1 MIGFGKKKNQSSW
14 PGIRCYSDAIAKLGY
29 KVGDPCGFVPGCA
42 YVANS
47 TPAFPAKQIVVVA
60 CGRDSGG
67 GMTFVRVGDMA
78 TGSVNAIE
86 GRECVN
92 LRFNDGVKYFVSSA
106 VPADVDEA
114 SRVIG
119 MIRGK

>member
-1 MIGFGKKKNQSSW
+1 MFGIFRRQIKNQIDICSKCGHPIGFVS
-14 PGIRCYSDAIAKLGY
+14 
-29 KVGDPCGFVPGCA
+29 GCA

-47 TPAFPAKQIVVVA
+47 TPSFPSQQIVVVA

-78 TGSVNAIE
+78 TGRVRAID

-92 LRFNDGVKYFVSSA
+92 LMFKDGVRFFVSSA

-114 SRVIG
+114 SRVMG

>member
-1 MIGFGKKKNQSSW
+1 MFGIFKRQVRNQRDLCAYRLNPIGFIS
-14 PGIRCYSDAIAKLGY
+14 
-29 KVGDPCGFVPGCA
+29 GCA

-47 TPAFPAKQIVVVA
+47 TPSFPTQQIVVVA

-78 TGSVNAIE
+78 TGRVRAID

-92 LRFNDGVKYFVSSA
+92 LTFKDGVKFFVSSA

-114 SRVIG
+114 SRIIG
-119 MIRGK
+119 MVRGK

>member
-1 MIGFGKKKNQSSW
+1 MFGFGKK
-14 PGIRCYSDAIAKLGY
+14 IRSQCDLCRARM
-29 KVGDPCGFVPGCA
+29 PFGFVSGCA
-42 YVANS
+42 YIANS
-47 TPAFPAKQIVVVA
+47 TPAFPAEQIVVVA

-78 TGSVNAIE
+78 TGRVRAMD
-86 GRECVN
+86 GREFVELSFSN
-92 LRFNDGVKYFVSSA
+92 GVKYFVSSA

-114 SRVIG
+114 SRVMG

>member
-1 MIGFGKKKNQSSW
+1 MFGFKRRIKSQRDLCANCGR
-14 PGIRCYSDAIAKLGY
+14 PLG
-29 KVGDPCGFVPGCA
+29 FISGCA

-47 TPAFPAKQIVVVA
+47 TPSYPTQQIVVVA

-78 TGSVNAIE
+78 TGRVWDID

-92 LRFNDGVKYFVSSA
+92 LTFNDGVKFFVSSA
-106 VPADVDEA
+106 VPADETRQA
-114 SRVIG
+114 A
-119 MIRGK
+119 

>member
-1 MIGFGKKKNQSSW
+1 MFGFRRDIKSQRQLCANCLR
-14 PGIRCYSDAIAKLGY
+14 PLG
-29 KVGDPCGFVPGCA
+29 FISGCA

-47 TPAFPAKQIVVVA
+47 TPSFPTQQIVVVA

-78 TGSVNAIE
+78 TGRVRALD

-92 LRFNDGVKYFVSSA
+92 LTFSDGVKYFVSSA

-114 SRVIG
+114 SRIIG
-119 MIRGK
+119 MVRGK